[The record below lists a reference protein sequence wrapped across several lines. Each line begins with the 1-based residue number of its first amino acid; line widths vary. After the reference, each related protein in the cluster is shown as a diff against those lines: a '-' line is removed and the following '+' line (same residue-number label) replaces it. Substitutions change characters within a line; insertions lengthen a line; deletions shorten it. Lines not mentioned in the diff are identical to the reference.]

1 MSATSSGDQ
10 RLTIFKELQRR
21 NVFRVAVAYTIGAW
35 FIAQIADLV
44 LNNIGAPDWVIKAL
58 FLLLGIGMIV
68 ALIISWAYE
77 ITAEGI
83 KRERDVIRDES
94 ITHLTARKL
103 DYVTL
108 AAVMGVIGMFV
119 LQQSANDQPATGTA
133 PGSAASTSEAAADA
147 GKLDARSIAVLPFA
161 NRSNRD
167 EDLFFT
173 DGIHDDLLTQLAK
186 IRDLKVISRTSV
198 MQYRDTDK
206 RVPEIAAELGVAT
219 VLEGGVQRAGQ
230 RIRINAQLIDVATDQ
245 HIWAETFDR
254 EMTIDNLFDIQT
266 EITRQIVTAVKGQL
280 TTADQQAFMGAP
292 TQSLEAYEAYL
303 RARNLLTSS
312 GYNIDKYEEAQP
324 YVEQAIALDP
334 NFALAHL
341 LLAEIHG
348 QALWM
353 GYDMSPQ
360 RQRAAHDA
368 IEKAAAVLGPDSP
381 DMLAAQ
387 SEFLYRFERN
397 YPASLDA
404 LLQALAA
411 MPGDAFIW
419 DKLGATQRRLGLWDE
434 AVDSMLQSFDLD
446 PANVSSLALAA
457 ETLLFMQQW
466 SRVEDV
472 LAMAPERFRNDA
484 DLAASA
490 AMLPLYSRGD
500 VGAARERFANV
511 RPDIGEDYVITTTE
525 IPWYERDYAGVISAW
540 DRPEIRKFAA
550 ISGND
555 HWLALNV
562 MLAYRHLGETS
573 EADRLLGELAREM
586 AMMDRDVHAGFLAYE
601 LSWFAEVLAWQG
613 KKSSA
618 IETAEEA
625 TRILSLDD
633 DKFEGM
639 YPLTVLCR
647 VLAISGE
654 RDRALDLLAQLI
666 DQPSGFV
673 RWALYLDPRW
683 DFFRDD
689 ERFNELIRPENL
701 EQSSHAQGS
710 ST

>member
-1 MSATSSGDQ
+1 M
-10 RLTIFKELQRR
+10 TIFKELQRR